1 MHSFQS
7 DLDECKTW
15 KVELLNYANSL
26 QELIQAINCQT
37 VEQMGD
43 EVVNAAEDLANFD
56 NKTNTDYDEEKREAL
71 KELREVNIF
80 ADKLLSV
87 INEAREKGWY
97 RLELGYLKV
106 NDDGMVIDRRIVNTK
121 KIIFKT
127 GERAWHLTEEPRQ
140 W

>member
-1 MHSFQS
+1 
-7 DLDECKTW
+7 
-15 KVELLNYANSL
+15 
-26 QELIQAINCQT
+26 
-37 VEQMGD
+37 MGD
-43 EVVNAAEDLANFD
+43 EVVSAAEDLANFD

-127 GERAWHLTEEPRQ
+127 GERAWHLTAEPRQ